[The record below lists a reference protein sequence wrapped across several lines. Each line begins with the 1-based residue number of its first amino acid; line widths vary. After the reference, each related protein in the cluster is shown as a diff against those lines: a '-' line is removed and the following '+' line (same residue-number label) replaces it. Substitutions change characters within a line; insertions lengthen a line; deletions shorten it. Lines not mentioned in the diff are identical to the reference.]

1 MPYRF
6 LIVDDEQLS
15 RQFIRKLI
23 HEYIPDAEILEAKNA
38 RLAKPLLKEGNIDF
52 LFLDIQMPEI
62 SGLELLDDFAL
73 PDFELIFITAHS
85 QYAIEAIKK
94 GASDYLLKPVN
105 KKEFKAM
112 LDKVIEIRERKRR
125 LITDKDTI
133 HAAMQHYRS
142 GKIMVSYM
150 GGIKFIPLS
159 EIIYLR
165 AKNSYT
171 EIYQVSHIKTIVSRP
186 ISSFDQALNDYWF
199 FRIHKSYIV
208 NVNHVTEY
216 LYAEGRI
223 ILQPGNIKLPLSRH
237 RQKEFIEKINRHKIF
252 HKP

>member
-15 RQFIRKLI
+15 RQFVRKLI
-23 HEYIPDAEILEAKNA
+23 NEFVPDAEILEAKSSEF
-38 RLAKPLLKEGNIDF
+38 AKAFLREGNIDF
-52 LFLDIQMPEI
+52 LFLDIQMPHI
-62 SGLELLDDFAL
+62 SGLELLDDFNM
-73 PDFELIFITAHS
+73 PDFEIIFITAYS
-85 QYAIEAIKK
+85 QYAIDAIKK

-105 KKEFKAM
+105 KKEFKNT
-112 LDKVIEIRERKRR
+112 LDKVINNRERKRG
-125 LITDKDTI
+125 LITDDDLS
-133 HAAMQHYRS
+133 HSAVQHYRS

-171 EIYQVSHIKTIVSRP
+171 EIYQISNTKTIVSRP
-186 ISSFDQALNDYWF
+186 ISSFNQVLHEHWF

-208 NVNHVTEY
+208 NVNFVSEY
-216 LYAEGRI
+216 LYAEACI
-223 ILQPGNIKLPLSRH
+223 ILQPNSIKLPLSRH
-237 RQKEFIEKINRHKIF
+237 RQKEFIEKMNQHKNF
-252 HKP
+252 PKP

>member
-23 HEYIPDAEILEAKNA
+23 HEYIPDVEIAEAKNA
-38 RLAKPLLKEGNIDF
+38 RLAKSMLMEGNIDF

-62 SGLELLDDFAL
+62 SGLELLDDFTL
-73 PDFELIFITAHS
+73 PDFELVFITAYS

-94 GASDYLLKPVN
+94 GAADYLLKPVN

-112 LDKVIEIRERKRR
+112 LGKIIGIREKKRG
-125 LITDKDTI
+125 LSGGDIS
-133 HAAMQHYRS
+133 HAEMQRYRS
-142 GKIMVSYM
+142 EKIMVSYM
-150 GGIKFIPLS
+150 GGIRFIPLS

-171 EIYQVSHIKTIVSRP
+171 EIYQISHIKTIVSKP
-186 ISSFDQALNDYWF
+186 ISSFDQALNDCWF

-208 NVNHVTEY
+208 NINHVAEY
-216 LYAEGRI
+216 LSAESRI
-223 ILQPGNIKLPLSRH
+223 VLQPGDIKLPLSRH
-237 RQKEFIEKINRHKIF
+237 RQKEFIEKMNRHKNF